1 MADIPAST
9 WSETDSSN
17 TTASPDGAP
26 EGMAP
31 SGVNNTIRMVMG
43 ATKRLYSWL
52 HPKTTAGT
60 STAYTLSYSVAPAAL
75 VDGMSHLVEFDQ
87 ANGAGATLNVNSLGA
102 KALHYYSAGAWRAV
116 PASLISA
123 NQVVRV
129 VYNSSAGSYR
139 MMDLDNRTG
148 AVEAFAGSSAPAGT
162 LLCNGQAVSRT
173 TYAGLFSLLSTTYGT
188 GDGSTTFNVPD
199 LTGRVIAGK
208 EATATRLTSAVSG
221 VDGATLGA
229 SGGDQRMHQ
238 HTHTVTDPG
247 HTHTAPPGRIAVDG
261 SAGANNS
268 YNDAGSIAPNTGSAT
283 TGITIA
289 DSGAGSSQ
297 NVQPTLV
304 LNYVIRV

>member
-1 MADIPAST
+1 MADISAST
-9 WSETDSSN
+9 WNEVDASN
-17 TTASPDGAP
+17 NTAAPDGAP
-26 EGMAP
+26 EGMSP
-31 SGVNNTIRMVMG
+31 SGVNNTMRMMMG

-60 STAYTLSYSVAPAAL
+60 STAYTLSYTVAPAAL

-102 KALHYYSAGAWRAV
+102 KPLHYYSAGAWRTL
-116 PASLISA
+116 PASLVSA

-139 MMDLDNRTG
+139 MLDLDNRTG

-221 VDGATLGA
+221 VDGGTLGA
-229 SGGDQRMHQ
+229 TGGDQRMHQ
-238 HTHTVTDPG
+238 HTHSVTDPG

-268 YNDAGSIAPNTGSAT
+268 YNDAGGLAPNTGSST

-289 DSGAGSSQ
+289 NSGDGSSQ
-297 NVQPTLV
+297 NVQPTIV
-304 LNYVIRV
+304 LNYAIRV

>member
-208 EATATRLTSAVSG
+208 EAAATRLTSGVSG

-289 DSGAGSSQ
+289 NSGAGSSQ
-297 NVQPTLV
+297 NVQPTIV